1 MTDPES
7 SYRPRS
13 PDFSSFPSFPNTFNN
28 AYQPQL
34 PYLTSPHGQR
44 ASYDASPF
52 FASGYQPPVVNSR
65 IPQQQ
70 FQQPFYNPAYDNN
83 GYDNNAYDDMARRS
97 ARLSAQQA
105 QTHAHVQPQAQHQH
119 PIHHQP
125 PPPPPHEPIQ
135 VHHQAPLPHAHP
147 SEQNFIFDQQVAA
160 VAPKQEPYERRSKPW
175 DGIDVKTK
183 FPVARIKRIMQ
194 ADEEVGKVAQVTPI
208 AVSKALEL
216 FMISLVTKAA
226 QEARDRNSKRV
237 TAAHL
242 KQAVAKDE
250 VLDFLAD
257 ICSKIPDQPAR
268 KNDEDGSDHNEGGKR
283 KSGGG
288 RRKKD
293 VESDDF

>member
-1 MTDPES
+1 MTDPDS

-13 PDFSSFPSFPNTFNN
+13 PDFSSFQPFASPLNNT
-28 AYQPQL
+28 YQPQP
-34 PYLTSPHGQR
+34 PYLASPLDQR

-52 FASGYQPPVVNSR
+52 FNSGYQPPVQASR
-65 IPQQQ
+65 VPQQYV
-70 FQQPFYNPAYDNN
+70 QQTLPHDYSF
-83 GYDNNAYDDMARRS
+83 DMARRS
-97 ARLSAQQA
+97 ARLSASAPQPPGVA
-105 QTHAHVQPQAQHQH
+105 PQA
-119 PIHHQP
+119 IM
-125 PPPPPHEPIQ
+125 
-135 VHHQAPLPHAHP
+135 
-147 SEQNFIFDQQVAA
+147 FDQHVPAPPAA
-160 VAPKQEPYERRSKPW
+160 PAEEPRQAKPW
-175 DGIDVKTK
+175 DGIEVKTK

-242 KQAVAKDE
+242 KQAVSKDE

-257 ICSKIPDQPAR
+257 ICSKVPDHSSK
-268 KNDEDGSDHNEGGKR
+268 KNDEDGSDHNEGKR
-283 KSGGG
+283 KSGG

-293 VESDDF
+293 LDSDDF

>member
-28 AYQPQL
+28 AYQPQPAFL
-34 PYLTSPHGQR
+34 ASPHGQR

-52 FASGYQPPVVNSR
+52 FAGYQPPVANSR

-70 FQQPFYNPAYDNN
+70 YQQPFYNPVYDNN
-83 GYDNNAYDDMARRS
+83 PYDDDMARRS
-97 ARLSAQQA
+97 ARLSAQAQA
-105 QTHAHVQPQAQHQH
+105 QAQVHTQVQPQFQQQQQ
-119 PIHHQP
+119 QP
-125 PPPPPHEPIQ
+125 PHAQIQ
-135 VHHQAPLPHAHP
+135 AHHQAPPPHP
-147 SEQNFIFDQQVAA
+147 SEQQKFIFDQHVAA
-160 VAPKQEPYERRSKPW
+160 VAPKEESDEEESDERKPKPW

-216 FMISLVTKAA
+216 FMIQLVTKAA
-226 QEARDRNSKRV
+226 QEARERNSKRV

-250 VLDFLAD
+250 VLDFLAE
-257 ICSKIPDQPAR
+257 ICSKVPDQPAR

-293 VESDDF
+293 VDSDDL